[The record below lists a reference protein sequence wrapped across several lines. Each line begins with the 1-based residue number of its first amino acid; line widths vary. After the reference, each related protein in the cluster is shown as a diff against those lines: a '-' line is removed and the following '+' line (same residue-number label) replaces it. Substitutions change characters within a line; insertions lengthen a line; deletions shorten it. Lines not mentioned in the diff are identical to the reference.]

1 MGGADRVQR
10 WRDGD
15 GESGMWIGTGKDRQ
29 TQEVKRGL
37 GPRLS
42 SVLGGVL
49 VWDALEWLC
58 GMFSGVGS
66 DD

>member
-1 MGGADRVQR
+1 
-10 WRDGD
+10 
-15 GESGMWIGTGKDRQ
+15 MWIGTGKDRQ